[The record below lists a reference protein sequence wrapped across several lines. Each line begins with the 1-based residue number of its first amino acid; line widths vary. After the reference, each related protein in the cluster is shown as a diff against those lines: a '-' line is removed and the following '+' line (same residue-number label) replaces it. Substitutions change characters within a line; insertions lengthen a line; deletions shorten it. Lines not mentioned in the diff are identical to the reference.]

1 MSFVPENHKSDQTE
15 TVLEMRQLNYF
26 YESAGV
32 RFQALFDI
40 DLVIK
45 KGEFVAITGSSGSGK
60 STLMNLIGT
69 LATCQHG
76 TMSLAGTSTH
86 DLTSDQLA
94 TLRNQEIGFI
104 FQQFHLLPRLSVLE
118 NVLLPVSYMTPRPN
132 PDEFDKLS
140 QKAMALLKRLGI
152 EDQAKKYPPTLSGGQ
167 KQRTAIARALLLD
180 PKILLADEPTGA
192 LDSRTSE
199 EVLQLF
205 ADLHAE
211 GRTVIM
217 ITHDPDVTKVA
228 RRRIAMSDGRIIQDE
243 TQPGL
248 SRRSQEKLEPITPNP
263 NQLLESSTPPLPSSW
278 IPWALIRR
286 FMLLI
291 APLFAAFQSLTSS
304 KLRTFLTS
312 LGLTIGVG
320 AITTMITLGNGAR
333 DVILGI
339 FNQAGGDRIFFSAD
353 YRSIMQTGGNWFPGI
368 DVEKELPVLQKTFGS
383 YAHILPG
390 SEGSDVKV
398 YALGRA
404 INSRLE
410 TVYDINDFK
419 AANFQLKSGRAFAP
433 HEYAKGGQMALVGSD
448 FADEMFPKNSSRR
461 LRNPSFPLGEKIAV
475 RGVLETTL
483 TIVGVL
489 KPRDNPFNTQG
500 ANSQVLITRATF
512 THYTGIKKS
521 NWINAAPFK
530 GVEHRWL
537 ADSITQFLTM
547 RYGLRYPF
555 RAHVPEEFIAKI
567 MIFVTIFQA
576 LTALIGSLC
585 ILVGGIGIMNI
596 MLVTIAERI
605 KEIGLR
611 KAVGASG
618 RDITRQFLLECMFLC
633 TISGLIG
640 ALGGAIFC
648 NAVAIVGHMFVPQYI
663 PNQLL
668 IDPIG
673 LIAGLATALG
683 CGLTFGMMPAL
694 KAARMDPSE
703 ALRSE

>member
-1 MSFVPENHKSDQTE
+1 MSSDLETVPE
-15 TVLEMRQLNYF
+15 TVLEMRALNYF
-26 YESAGV
+26 YSSGGV
-32 RFQALFDI
+32 EFQALFNI

-69 LATCQHG
+69 LATCQKG
-76 TMSLAGTSTH
+76 TMSLAGTPTENVS
-86 DLTSDQLA
+86 LDQLA
-94 TLRNQEIGFI
+94 SLRNQEIGFI
-104 FQQFHLLPRLSVLE
+104 FQQFHLLPRLTVLE
-118 NVLLPVSYMTPRPN
+118 NVLLPVSYMLPRPN
-132 PDEFDKLS
+132 PDEFEQLTT
-140 QKAMALLKRLGI
+140 KAKGILKRLGI
-152 EDQAKKYPPTLSGGQ
+152 ADQALKYPPTLSGGQ
-167 KQRTAIARALLLD
+167 KQRAAIARALLLD

-199 EVLQLF
+199 EVLELF
-205 ADLHAE
+205 AQLHHE

-228 RRRIAMSDGRIIQDE
+228 KRRITMSDGRIVGDEIQA
-243 TQPGL
+243 GL
-248 SRRSQEKLEPITPNP
+248 SKLISTHQEVSPPSKLCAEEAQTRF
-263 NQLLESSTPPLPSSW
+263 LGAKT
-278 IPWALIRR
+278 IRNIKWL
-286 FMLLI
+286 F
-291 APLFAAFQSLTSS
+291 APLFDAFQSLTSS

-312 LGLTIGVG
+312 LGLTIGVA

-339 FNQAGGDRIFFSAD
+339 FNQAGGDRIFLSAD
-353 YRSIMQTGGNWFPGI
+353 YRSIARSGGNWWPGI
-368 DVEKELPVLQKTFGS
+368 DVEKELPVLQKTFAQ

-390 SEGSDVKV
+390 SEGRDVKV
-398 YALGRA
+398 YALGRSVS
-404 INSRLE
+404 SRLE
-410 TVYDINDFK
+410 TVFDINDFITASFK
-419 AANFQLKSGRAFAP
+419 LSAGRAFAP
-433 HEYAKGGQMALVGSD
+433 HEYSQGGQAALVGSD
-448 FADEMFPKNSSRR
+448 FADEMFPKNSRSR
-461 LRNPSFPLGEKIAV
+461 LKNPRFPIGEKIGV
-475 RGVLETTL
+475 RGDLEATL
-483 TIVGVL
+483 TIIGVL
-489 KPRDNPFNTQG
+489 KPRDNPFNMQG

-521 NWINAAPFK
+521 NWINASPFK

-537 ADSITQFLTM
+537 ADSITQFMSM
-547 RYGLRYPF
+547 RSGLRYPF

-567 MIFVTIFQA
+567 MIFVTIFQG

-596 MLVTIAERI
+596 MLVTIAERV

-618 RDITRQFLLECMFLC
+618 RDITRQFLIECLFLC
-633 TISGLIG
+633 TISGLVGAIGG
-640 ALGGAIFC
+640 ALFC
-648 NAVAIVGHMFVPQYI
+648 NTVAIVGHIFVPQYV

-668 IDPIG
+668 LDPIG
-673 LIAGLATALG
+673 LIAGLVTALG